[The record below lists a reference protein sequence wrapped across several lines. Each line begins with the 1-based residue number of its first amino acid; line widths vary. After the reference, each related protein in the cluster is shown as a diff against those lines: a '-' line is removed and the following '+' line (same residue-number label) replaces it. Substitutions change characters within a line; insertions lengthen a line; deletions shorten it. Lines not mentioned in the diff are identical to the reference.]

1 MTKRRDNIYIST
13 STILILIIL
22 LCIIMLDIGSA
33 SAQTEE
39 VEIVGNA
46 SGLVLL
52 PPSSK
57 LFNIGNLHP
66 GDKITKTLKI
76 SNKYSRPYTL
86 YMRAERIGEEEEE
99 NDLLNE
105 LQLTI
110 TYNGDVIYEGSATGT
125 SEGGSITQNISLGK
139 INPNQSYELIATIS
153 LNGPNTC
160 NEYQGKEAQVKWIFT
175 AQTDKK
181 DKDKDK
187 GKDKDKD
194 KEKPPII
201 TSPIEEPESPP
212 IEEPEPP
219 EHPIVVIE
227 DEPIPAGPPDMP
239 KTGEGFPYPF
249 YIAGA
254 AAILLGVGMIKK
266 NEE

>member
-1 MTKRRDNIYIST
+1 MTKRREKSYIP
-13 STILILIIL
+13 TILILTIL
-22 LCIIMLDIGSA
+22 LCIMLLDIGLV
-33 SAQTEE
+33 SAQAED
-39 VEIVGNA
+39 VELVGKA

-52 PPSSK
+52 PSDDSR
-57 LFNIGNLHP
+57 LFNIGNLNP
-66 GDKITKTLKI
+66 GDEITETLKI

-86 YMRAERIGEEEEE
+86 YMRAERIGEEEEF
-99 NDLLNE
+99 DLLK
-105 LQLTI
+105 LLWLTI
-110 TYNGDVIYEGSATGT
+110 TYKGEVIYEGLATGT
-125 SEGGSITQNISLGK
+125 SDEEGYNLTQNISLGK

-153 LNGPNTC
+153 LDGPNTG

-187 GKDKDKD
+187 DKD
-194 KEKPPII
+194 EPPI
-201 TSPIEEPESPP
+201 TPPIEEPEPPP

-219 EHPIVVIE
+219 EPPIEVIE

-239 KTGEGFPYPF
+239 KTGEGLPYPF

-254 AAILLGVGMIKK
+254 VAILMGVGMIKK